1 MGIIRFLLAVCVVSS
16 HCGEIVH
23 LPMMTGD
30 VAVQLFYIIS
40 GFYMSIILN
49 EKYNQKKKSYGLF
62 ITNRLLRLYPT
73 YLIILLLTL
82 GLCWLGSIKSGGQYH
97 VKLDVYLQNKL
108 SLSSMLTLIFTNLLI
123 LGQDIIMFLGLNI
136 ETGNLFFTSNFKNQS
151 PELHTFLLVPQAWTL
166 GLEIMF
172 YTIAPFIVTKG
183 LKKVILFIFLSLLV
197 RYIVSYGLG
206 YQNDP
211 WGYRFFPSELLFFLL
226 GYISYYILRKVK
238 LPEINAIGNG
248 VYIGLLIL
256 TILFYTKIPDYY
268 ISYIPF
274 GIKQIT
280 LTLIFTLT
288 LPFLFL
294 STEKNKLD
302 RTIGELS
309 YPIYISHMFIFM
321 LLGMYGYTSSVWILA
336 ITIVFSYLINLTI
349 NNRIETYRQ
358 NRIKSSI

>member
-1 MGIIRFLLAVCVVSS
+1 
-16 HCGEIVH
+16 
-23 LPMMTGD
+23 
-30 VAVQLFYIIS
+30 
-40 GFYMSIILN
+40 
-49 EKYNQKKKSYGLF
+49 
-62 ITNRLLRLYPT
+62 
-73 YLIILLLTL
+73 
-82 GLCWLGSIKSGGQYH
+82 
-97 VKLDVYLQNKL
+97 
-108 SLSSMLTLIFTNLLI
+108 
-123 LGQDIIMFLGLNI
+123 MFLGLNI

-197 RYIVSYGLG
+197 RYIVAYGFG

-226 GYISYYILRKVK
+226 GYISYYILRKIK
-238 LPEINAIGNG
+238 LPEVKAIWNG
-248 VYIGLLIL
+248 VYIVLLIL
-256 TILFYTKIPDYY
+256 TILFYIKIPDYY

-321 LLGMYGYTSSVWILA
+321 LLGMYGYTSSAWILA